1 MKTWLLALCAGM
13 FLAACGVNPPAGDS
27 VQFDFGSSSAGG
39 SAWPVS
45 PGMVDVQAASWL
57 AGPAMYYRL
66 AYADPLRRQS
76 YAASR
81 WAAAPAELLESALRR
96 RLAAAEQGARG
107 SACRLQL
114 VLDEFEQRFDDAR
127 SSQAVIEVR
136 AQLVPARG
144 GDALAHRGFRLAK
157 PATTA
162 DARGGAVAARD
173 AVQALGDDL
182 GRWLADLARENPGIL
197 ERCRT

>member
-1 MKTWLLALCAGM
+1 MKTWLLALCAGIL
-13 FLAACGVNPPAGDS
+13 LAACGANPPTGDT
-27 VQFDFGSSSAGG
+27 VHYDFGSSGAGG

-45 PGMVDVQAASWL
+45 PAAVEVQAASWL
-57 AGPAMYYRL
+57 AGPAMHYRL
-66 AYADPLRRQS
+66 AYAEPLRRQS

-96 RLAAAEQGARG
+96 RLAAAEPSARG
-107 SACRLQL
+107 AGCRLQL
-114 VLDEFEQRFDDAR
+114 VLDEFEQRFDDVQN
-127 SSQAVIEVR
+127 SHAVIEVR
-136 AQLVPARG
+136 AQLLPVRG
-144 GDALAHRGFRLAK
+144 GDALVRRGFRLTR
-157 PATTA
+157 PAPTA